1 MYSTLVSVALFSALA
16 IQGALA
22 DFTVVTPEIT
32 QCEPV
37 HLSWD
42 NTGAKSYNV
51 IIVPNDDPCNEVL
64 ALTDAGD
71 RSADLGDHTVNHI
84 TWTPNNLKEGAVVM
98 VSVLDSNDQEG
109 WSGAIT
115 VKKGNDTSCLPG
127 ASSSAAASST
137 SSVAALASAG
147 TTLVINPA
155 AAPTSFSSAPAAPS
169 SSGAATAVGAAN
181 AGIVGGSNGAL
192 SSVKVSAS
200 ALLLTLGAVA
210 AIAF

>member
-42 NTGAKSYNV
+42 DTGAKSYNV

-64 ALTDAGD
+64 A
-71 RSADLGDHTVNHI
+71 DLGDHTINHI
-84 TWTPNNLKEGAVVM
+84 TFTPTLKEGAVVM

-115 VKKGNDTSCLPG
+115 VKKGSDTSCLPG
-127 ASSSAAASST
+127 ATSSSAASSTASS

-147 TTLVINPA
+147 TT
-155 AAPTSFSSAPAAPS
+155 
-169 SSGAATAVGAAN
+169 
-181 AGIVGGSNGAL
+181 
-192 SSVKVSAS
+192 
-200 ALLLTLGAVA
+200 
-210 AIAF
+210 